1 MNYEESE
8 SKLHQLEEENSH
20 LKEVVRNRNV
30 IIQQYQKVY
39 FSFIIWLDIHL
50 NRQEQPK
57 ESTSTQ
63 HLSINSSTSQEDS
76 ILNRTIDKLI
86 NESKSRMKNPS
97 WSLLTSTTGGIKFVK
112 GSNSFLTICQSII
125 TAKSIFPLFFFI
137 IQIHEQN
144 EAYKQKI
151 SYFEDTVWDS
161 TVDWGFNRFENWKS
175 NFITIK
181 FRYRNQI
188 QPSLLDL
195 LLQCL

>member
-30 IIQQYQKVY
+30 IIQQYQKV
-39 FSFIIWLDIHL
+39 
-50 NRQEQPK
+50 QEQPK

-86 NESKSRMKNPS
+86 NESKSLLPAES
-97 WSLLTSTTGGIKFVK
+97 SLLKDQIHSLQFANQLLLQK
-112 GSNSFLTICQSII
+112 
-125 TAKSIFPLFFFI
+125 
-137 IQIHEQN
+137 IHEQN

-151 SYFEDTVWDS
+151 SYFEDTIRKLKEQLHNNQVPISKSNS
-161 TVDWGFNRFENWKS
+161 TESSGPSSPMPVKSIQALFENSTSSPKQQDDPNS
-175 NFITIK
+175 VDHSF
-181 FRYRNQI
+181 
-188 QPSLLDL
+188 SLPK
-195 LLQCL
+195 Q